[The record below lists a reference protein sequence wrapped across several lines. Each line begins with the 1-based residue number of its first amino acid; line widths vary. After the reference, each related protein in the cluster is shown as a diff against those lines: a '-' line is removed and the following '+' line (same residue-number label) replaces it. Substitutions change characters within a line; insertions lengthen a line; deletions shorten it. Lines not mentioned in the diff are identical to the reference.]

1 MDTNQILGYIA
12 SFLIGIT
19 LGLFGGGG
27 TILTVP
33 VLYYLLH
40 IESDISILYSMFIVG
55 MATFVGGINSYIKH
69 NLNLKS
75 AYSFGIPSLF
85 AVFITR
91 KTITPWI
98 DAQTWMM
105 GSYVLTG
112 KHFLMFLFAVL
123 MIIVSLFM
131 IIKKQ
136 DSVIDEQVKKKKFYF
151 GIILKAMLVGFIS
164 GLIGAGGGFIIV
176 PSLMTFY
183 KLNVKEAIGTSL
195 IIIAA
200 NSFFGFMGDFIQL
213 SAAPFQLSFDS
224 NRFYTNEW
232 SFLLLF
238 SFIAILGILS
248 GLWIARRVQAN
259 RLKVAFGYF
268 VLLMGIYV
276 FFKELFIK

>member
-1 MDTNQILGYIA
+1 MSTSLILGYIA

-55 MATFVGGINSYIKH
+55 TATFVGGINSYIKH
-69 NLNLKS
+69 NLNLRA
-75 AYSFGIPSLF
+75 AYSFGIPSLI
-85 AVFITR
+85 AVFVTR

-98 DAQTWMM
+98 DQQTWTIAN
-105 GSYVLTG
+105 YILTG
-112 KHFLMFLFAVL
+112 KHLLMFLFAIL

-131 IIKKQ
+131 ILKKQ
-136 DSVIDEQVKKKKFYF
+136 EPPKQEKVKKKKFYL
-151 GIILKAMLVGFIS
+151 GIILKAILVGFIS

-183 KLNVKEAIGTSL
+183 KLNVKDAIGTSL

-200 NSFFGFMGDFIQL
+200 NSFFGFIGDFIRL
-213 SAAPFQLSFDS
+213 STAPFNLSFDTT
-224 NRFYTNEW
+224 RFYANEW

-248 GLWIARRVQAN
+248 GLWFARRIHAN

-276 FFKELFIK
+276 FFKELF

>member
-1 MDTNQILGYIA
+1 MDTNLILGYIA

-40 IESDISILYSMFIVG
+40 FESDISILYSMFIVG

-69 NLNLKS
+69 NLNLKA
-75 AYSFGIPSLF
+75 AYSFGIPSLI
-85 AVFITR
+85 AVIITR

-98 DAQTWMM
+98 DVQTWTM
-105 GSYVLTG
+105 GSYILTG
-112 KHFLMFLFAVL
+112 KHLLMFLFAVL
-123 MIIVSLFM
+123 MIVVSLFM
-131 IIKKQ
+131 IFKKQ
-136 DSVIDEQVKKKKFYF
+136 NSVIVEQVKKKKFYF
-151 GIILKAMLVGFIS
+151 GIILKALLVGFIS

-200 NSFFGFMGDFIQL
+200 NSFFGFMGDFIRL
-213 SAAPFQLSFDS
+213 TTAPLNLSFDTT
-224 NRFYTNEW
+224 RFYANEW

-238 SFIAILGILS
+238 SFIAILGIVS

-259 RLKVAFGYF
+259 RLKIAFGYF

-276 FFKELFIK
+276 FFKELF